1 MATKRAKAFINGS
14 KERKRLAAANKKN
27 VYITDRIT
35 AKRAKTYVYG
45 HKEAKRVAAVFDMN
59 LYIDECMTCVP
70 PEPAPITITAA
81 SNSYLLTFAL
91 MCMYVR
97 LCTVCCF
104 PSGLLLSRVIYIM

>member
-91 MCMYVR
+91 MCMSVFVLYAVSR
-97 LCTVCCF
+97 LVF
-104 PSGLLLSRVIYIM
+104 YYRV

>member
-1 MATKRAKAFINGS
+1 M
-14 KERKRLAAANKKN
+14 EPRKGNDWRLQKKI

-91 MCMYVR
+91 MCMSVFVLYAVSR
-97 LCTVCCF
+97 LVF
-104 PSGLLLSRVIYIM
+104 YYRV